1 MKPDNVLYFSYGSN
15 LWSHRMHIMNKT
27 ATFYDVG
34 LLKGYYLTF
43 MDHAEG
49 WNGAVATIEKGD
61 LLQTIHGV
69 VWSIPK
75 NDIHLLDK
83 QESGYDAVQVP
94 VKTSSGNEILCR
106 TYLYRKSEQSQ
117 RQHPSVIY
125 KAVIVAGAL
134 EHNLPECYVHDLLQ
148 VQDNGRTQ
156 SISINVDFEMLRNC
170 LKGHMEI

>member
-1 MKPDNVLYFSYGSN
+1 
-15 LWSHRMHIMNKT
+15 MHIMNKT

-83 QESGYDAVQVP
+83 SVLLDNFMIDAVSYP
-94 VKTSSGNEILCR
+94 VLTQAQFKIFGQYGHTSLTFFFRIIGGEVVR
-106 TYLYRKSEQSQ
+106 
-117 RQHPSVIY
+117 
-125 KAVIVAGAL
+125 
-134 EHNLPECYVHDLLQ
+134 
-148 VQDNGRTQ
+148 
-156 SISINVDFEMLRNC
+156 
-170 LKGHMEI
+170 